1 MEKMFELIDLFVMAQ
16 AVKLQGA
23 LKAFKEEERGASDMV
38 AVMVLIVIII
48 ALAALFNQQ
57 LKGAVDKVFAQLTTF
72 VDSHGAAQP

>member
-48 ALAALFNQQ
+48 ALATLFHDRLREIVGQI
-57 LKGAVDKVFAQLTTF
+57 LDSLSGF
-72 VDSHGAAQP
+72 VSTNSTP

>member
-38 AVMVLIVIII
+38 AVMVLMVIII
-48 ALAALFNQQ
+48 ALAALFNQK
-57 LKGAVDKVFAQLTTF
+57 LKDIVTGILDNLQSFVTSNQTT
-72 VDSHGAAQP
+72 

>member
-48 ALAALFNQQ
+48 ALAALFNQK
-57 LKGAVDKVFAQLTTF
+57 LKGAVESIFAQLTSF
-72 VDSHGAAQP
+72 VERRGGGQ